1 MGLLTT
7 LSMLMGTSLTTA
19 ARRLKRGP
27 LRPGWSF
34 KYEATVAFMRATN
47 ERIVHL
53 EAAEQRAEME
63 QLSLPSSALTLRRW
77 WR

>member
-7 LSMLMGTSLTTA
+7 LSTLVGTSFTTGM
-19 ARRLKRGP
+19 RRLKRGP

-47 ERIVHL
+47 ERVVQL
-53 EAAEQRAEME
+53 DAPTQRREME
-63 QLSLPSSALTLRRW
+63 SLSISSSAVS
-77 WR
+77 